1 MRIPAMCPA
10 LCLIVLVLLAPRPAL
25 GQSSD
30 KPART
35 PSGSEQVLRDIFNE
49 VHLLRVERLRTSVSN
64 YRSQIL
70 LRRIKVEQDQVA
82 QLTREMNNI
91 QDRIASIRGQRTTG
105 KGSLEDLV
113 KKKDLGVV
121 APEVVN
127 AMALELETLQQ
138 REEDLL
144 TRQSQVSLELD
155 RAKAKLAELDT
166 RLNEIEREMV
176 APSVGDDVKPA
187 RRRR

>member
-1 MRIPAMCPA
+1 MRIPAMVPA
-10 LCLIVLVLLAPRPAL
+10 LCLIVLVLQAPCLAL

-30 KPART
+30 KSAKT

-49 VHLLRVERLRTSVSN
+49 VHLLRVEMLRTSISN

-70 LRRIKVEQDQVA
+70 LSRIKVEQDQVA
-82 QLTREMNNI
+82 QLTREMNDI
-91 QDRIASIRGQRTTG
+91 QDRIASIRGEQTKG
-105 KGSLEDLV
+105 KGGLEDLV
-113 KKKDLGVV
+113 RKKDVGVV

-127 AMALELETLQQ
+127 AMALELETLQH

-144 TRQSQVSLELD
+144 KRQSQVALELD
-155 RAKAKLAELDT
+155 SARAKLADLDT

-176 APSVGDDVKPA
+176 MTGAAPDVRPA
-187 RRRR
+187 RKRR